1 MECRTHGLRTRRSA
15 VAVKACKRCGVP
27 HSRPPDAPIGCGGEG
42 LRCCTRLC
50 AVRCSEQR
58 LYSTW
63 RRQRGA
69 LQLLWFRCK
78 PLGYCQAGLEMRLE
92 PTARPNAAAT
102 SADTD
107 EHGRAC
113 VGGVGGVGPYVLRLE
128 DQSQHQ
134 QQPAHMRRAVCMR
147 RVHHLQ
153 AQADDV
159 TALWSAALTASRR
172 ADWLWR

>member
-1 MECRTHGLRTRRSA
+1 MRVLSQLISSKRRSY
-15 VAVKACKRCGVP
+15 
-27 HSRPPDAPIGCGGEG
+27 DAARGTAAALVSMQAARLLPGW
-42 LRCCTRLC
+42 TRN
-50 AVRCSEQR
+50 A
-58 LYSTW
+58 
-63 RRQRGA
+63 
-69 LQLLWFRCK
+69 
-78 PLGYCQAGLEMRLE
+78 PE

-159 TALWSAALTASRR
+159 TALWSAALTASGR
-172 ADWLWR
+172 ADRLWR